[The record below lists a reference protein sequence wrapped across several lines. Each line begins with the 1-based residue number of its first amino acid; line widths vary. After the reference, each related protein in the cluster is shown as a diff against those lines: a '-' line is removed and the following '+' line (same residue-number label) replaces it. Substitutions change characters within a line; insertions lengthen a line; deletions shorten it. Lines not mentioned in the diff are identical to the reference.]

1 MTEAVI
7 RFYDVVLAIHV
18 IALVIGFGPTFG
30 YPVMQLLAERSSP
43 RSLPAMWRT
52 MATMDMVLVTP
63 GAVLLLLAGIY
74 LVVSPDGAYEFSE
87 GFVGVGLLA
96 VIVVLG
102 ALHGVLSPSERRL
115 ANLAERDIG
124 ASGSGEVAL
133 SDEYW
138 ALSKRWARLGGA
150 ASAIILVAVFF
161 MVVKP

>member
-1 MTEAVI
+1 
-7 RFYDVVLAIHV
+7 
-18 IALVIGFGPTFG
+18 
-30 YPVMQLLAERSSP
+30 
-43 RSLPAMWRT
+43 

-74 LVVSPDGAYEFSE
+74 LVLSSDGPYEFSD

-102 ALHGVLSPSERRL
+102 LLHGILSPSERRL
-115 ANLAERDIG
+115 ADLAERDIG
-124 ASGSGEVAL
+124 ASGSGEAAL

-150 ASAIILVAVFF
+150 ASALIVVAVFF